1 MPLDF
6 QEQTFGRHK
15 HTGAPLGLNN
25 EFDPLDL
32 NAADKAGDPVIPESA
47 HVRLA
52 AAASNNGA
60 QILRRR

>member
-15 HTGAPLGLNN
+15 YSRSPLGLEG

-32 NAADKAGDPVIPESA
+32 NAFD
-47 HVRLA
+47 R
-52 AAASNNGA
+52 
-60 QILRRR
+60 